1 MKSIFTSI
9 FVLLFSIILSAQ
21 TTYFVSNQGDDSN
34 DGLTWATAKATIN
47 AAIDCA
53 TVEDNDSIFVA
64 TGVYQPFTLYATFHV
79 YGGFSGHHTRFSQ
92 HSGAYERQGQ
102 PGAAADR

>member
-34 DGLTWATAKATIN
+34 DGLTWATAK
-47 AAIDCA
+47 
-53 TVEDNDSIFVA
+53 
-64 TGVYQPFTLYATFHV
+64 QQLML
-79 YGGFSGHHTRFSQ
+79 Q
-92 HSGAYERQGQ
+92 
-102 PGAAADR
+102 